1 MAVVKRKTRGE
12 RPTGAAT
19 GAVVVKRLNGLTLKM
34 KPAKRRR
41 GKLELLFN
49 MLEAVKDVDAKHGG
63 NGAPKTPVMFT
74 VGTSIAVL
82 QKYFDYAEERGLV
95 ERSGTKYR
103 LTGKGETTLSLFSEL
118 ARLRVKLAEKKVE
131 LAELLGVQLDG
142 MSVDEEGKRLS
153 PPPV

>member
-12 RPTGAAT
+12 RPTGAVT
-19 GAVVVKRLNGLTLKM
+19 GAVVVKRLRLTLKM

-41 GKLELLFN
+41 KLELLFN
-49 MLEAVKDVDAKHGG
+49 MLEAVKDVDGKHGG

-103 LTGKGETTLSLFSEL
+103 LTDKGETTLSLLREL

-131 LAELLGVQLDG
+131 LAELLGVHLDG
-142 MSVDEEGKRLS
+142 MSVDEEGERLS